1 MNCNQSLDILGK
13 VEEEVWIRRID
24 QARKDGTLSTWVTTL
39 LPGQA
44 SCHLASWAMK
54 GSYNHCQKLFSE
66 DGTAYVLRFPLV
78 SGVSSDCAD
87 EKAVMELEAIDL
99 TRKKITIPVPKVHA
113 WGLAKANPLGLGP
126 FILMEFIEGDR
137 TEGFSTTSEY
147 FHHTIHQ
154 DQQQFRDQPNSVLEE
169 EEGESNLASLK
180 ILEFMI
186 PEIVKKDY
194 DQGPSNMIV
203 RSHDDLTIVG
213 VVDLEWVYAGPAQ
226 LFASAP
232 WWLLFDRPTDDNW
245 DVVNGEPPK
254 VATRY
259 FKHLENFKR
268 ILDEEEGKIPESQKE
283 FSNLVTWSEESGAMW
298 LHMLVSNGFFGSS
311 TFPCFQLQQNV
322 GVEEWEEQIDE
333 ILDQE
338 ESIELL
344 AKKPGERELYYKELE
359 KVGECKH
366 WLECEALTKEAFI
379 VSVRKLL
386 AEGPSEEIEEPSLL
400 DRWVRPW
407 F

>member
-1 MNCNQSLDILGK
+1 
-13 VEEEVWIRRID
+13 
-24 QARKDGTLSTWVTTL
+24 
-39 LPGQA
+39 
-44 SCHLASWAMK
+44 
-54 GSYNHCQKLFSE
+54 
-66 DGTAYVLRFPLV
+66 
-78 SGVSSDCAD
+78 
-87 EKAVMELEAIDL
+87 
-99 TRKKITIPVPKVHA
+99 
-113 WGLAKANPLGLGP
+113 
-126 FILMEFIEGDR
+126 
-137 TEGFSTTSEY
+137 
-147 FHHTIHQ
+147 
-154 DQQQFRDQPNSVLEE
+154 
-169 EEGESNLASLK
+169 
-180 ILEFMI
+180 MI
-186 PEIVKKDY
+186 PEMVNKDY
-194 DQGPSNMIV
+194 DQGPFKLICDDFSPSNMIV

-283 FSNLVTWSEESGAMW
+283 VSKLVTWSEESGAMW

-333 ILDQE
+333 IVDQE

-359 KVGECKH
+359 KVAECKH

-379 VSVRKLL
+379 VRIRKFL

>member
-1 MNCNQSLDILGK
+1 MQTNFG
-13 VEEEVWIRRID
+13 EGIRDTSGRHSGSRCRIYPQID
-24 QARKDGTLSTWVTTL
+24 SQFHATTL
-39 LPGQA
+39 RHRPSTYWKSTYA
-44 SCHLASWAMK
+44 SDWF
-54 GSYNHCQKLFSE
+54 SYSYTPAHEESARYSTYWRSE
-66 DGTAYVLRFPLV
+66 YLWLV
-78 SGVSSDCAD
+78 YLSSGDYTSTTNS
-87 EKAVMELEAIDL
+87 
-99 TRKKITIPVPKVHA
+99 T
-113 WGLAKANPLGLGP
+113 NS
-126 FILMEFIEGDR
+126 GDR